1 MSHTPYAQTPDL
13 RAQLDGIA
21 DSKWDDVLQQC
32 LDAAAD
38 NIERVCN
45 WGVPFVAG
53 DTATSRMF
61 PGSGDTAVFIDSFVS
76 VSQVEAR
83 YSATDSWATQNA
95 ASYLPFSGDPKRPNF
110 NKVPYSALML
120 VGSGLSVFPSSCL
133 NKVAMPT
140 LRVTARWGLGTEVP
154 PSIRTAVIAQATL
167 WFKRGQ
173 GGWAN
178 ALANGDLGMLIF
190 PKNVDPDIHRILDD
204 GRMIRPSI

>member
-1 MSHTPYAQTPDL
+1 MTHTAYALPSDL
-13 RAQLDGIA
+13 RAQIDGIA
-21 DSKWDDVLQQC
+21 ESKWDDVLQQC

-45 WGVPFVAG
+45 WGVPFVASE
-53 DTATSRMF
+53 TASFRMF
-61 PGSGDTAVFIDSFVS
+61 PGSGSTFVYIDRFVAVTKA
-76 VSQVEAR
+76 ETR
-83 YSATDSWATQNA
+83 YSATDSWAEQNA

-120 VGSGLSVFPSSCL
+120 LGSGLTTFPSFSL
-133 NKVAMPT
+133 NTVALPT
-140 LRVTARWGLGTEVP
+140 LRVTARWGLNTEVP
-154 PSIRTAVIAQATL
+154 PVIRMATIAQATL

-190 PKNVDPDIHRILDD
+190 PKNVDPDIHRLLDD
-204 GRMIRPSI
+204 GRMIRPAM